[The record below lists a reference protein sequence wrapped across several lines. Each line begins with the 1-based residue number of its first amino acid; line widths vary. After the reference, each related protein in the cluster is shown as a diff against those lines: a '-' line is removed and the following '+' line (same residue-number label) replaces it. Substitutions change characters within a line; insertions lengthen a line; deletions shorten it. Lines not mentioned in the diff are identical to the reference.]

1 MSAPNAVASS
11 SKHKDRKH
19 KDKSSKKSKE
29 HKHKHHSKNKLPKAE
44 RSAVDG
50 PFEHRV
56 QRMRLSV
63 PPKFSADWLEGVCET
78 LDGMLM
84 RYVPQ
89 LGGVLLA
96 HTKHEFVDDMV
107 RIINEC
113 PFGVV
118 EVQFHSIVW
127 APKVGQVLYGTH
139 SLSSPSHI
147 SLLFA
152 KTFNVSIPLNHIPL
166 GKFEFEHTDSPDE
179 DDESSDEEDDGDMFG
194 GSPVHEV
201 GRWKETATGSQL
213 GAGGARVRFT
223 VIDLHVTNHMLSL
236 TGSLLDDP
244 SQAPAL
250 PAAAAA
256 ERELSLSPELPDLPP
271 VKVARVAPK
280 RAAPV
285 VPAAPAIDESNLN
298 ARELK
303 KLRKEQEKAKRDAR
317 KARKEQGG
325 FEDEKDD
332 DGAAPTG
339 AKRKAESG
347 GDGERKKRKGE

>member
-1 MSAPNAVASS
+1 
-11 SKHKDRKH
+11 
-19 KDKSSKKSKE
+19 
-29 HKHKHHSKNKLPKAE
+29 
-44 RSAVDG
+44 
-50 PFEHRV
+50 
-56 QRMRLSV
+56 MRLSV

-96 HTKHEFVDDMV
+96 HTKHELVDDMV

-166 GKFEFEHTDSPDE
+166 GKYEFEHTDSPDE

-194 GSPVHEV
+194 ASPVHE
-201 GRWKETATGSQL
+201 
-213 GAGGARVRFT
+213 RVSGT
-223 VIDLHVTNHMLSL
+223 DNTDN
-236 TGSLLDDP
+236 
-244 SQAPAL
+244 
-250 PAAAAA
+250 
-256 ERELSLSPELPDLPP
+256 
-271 VKVARVAPK
+271 
-280 RAAPV
+280 
-285 VPAAPAIDESNLN
+285 VPN
-298 ARELK
+298 
-303 KLRKEQEKAKRDAR
+303 
-317 KARKEQGG
+317 
-325 FEDEKDD
+325 
-332 DGAAPTG
+332 
-339 AKRKAESG
+339 
-347 GDGERKKRKGE
+347 